1 MRPSFLCLILATL
14 PIAPQSAFAQQAASL
29 GTGADAAGRSANA
42 ADNGIPLTPEMI
54 RELGKRVGE
63 NRRAEEEINTQPA
76 APQATRINVSFTPGQ
91 TTPIIRLVKGY
102 PTAISFFDDTG
113 EPWPIE
119 WNTSTNPAGGGGGST
134 CSSSPA
140 GGGGP
145 GVATVGF
152 YVCTPTVGSN
162 VLQISPASIEP
173 RGGLIV
179 NLKGAPKP
187 LSFLLVS
194 GGGVYDADL
203 AVHIGKRGP
212 NAHGPVAPPAAPDTA
227 SPYLTSMLQGV
238 APAEAVPL
246 NVAGV
251 SPDDLRAWKVGDRVV
266 IRTVYQLISPE
277 WLASEAA
284 EGGVTVYSLPST
296 PVVLLSKNGATVS
309 ASLTEP

>member
-1 MRPSFLCLILATL
+1 MRASVLCLSLCAGF
-14 PIAPQSAFAQQAASL
+14 IAPFAALAQQSASI
-29 GTGADAAGRSANA
+29 GAGGAGHPGKAEEN
-42 ADNGIPLTPEMI
+42 IPLTPDMI
-54 RELGKRVGE
+54 RDLGRRVGDT
-63 NRRAEEEINTQPA
+63 RRAQEEVNTQQA
-76 APQATRINVSFTPGQ
+76 APQASRINVGFTPGQ

-119 WNTSTNPAGGGGGST
+119 WNTNSNPAGGGGGST
-134 CSSSPA
+134 CSQTPA

-173 RGGLIV
+173 RGGLVV
-179 NLKGAPKP
+179 NLKNAPKP
-187 LSFLLVS
+187 VSFLLVS

-203 AVHIGKRGP
+203 TVHVGKRGP
-212 NAHGPVAPPAAPDTA
+212 NARGPVAPPAAPDTA
-227 SPYLTSMLQGV
+227 SPFLTSMLQG
-238 APAEAVPL
+238 APPADAAPL

-251 SPDDLRAWKVGDRVV
+251 SPDDLRAWRIGDRVV
-266 IRTVYQLISPE
+266 IRTIYQLVSPE
-277 WLASEAA
+277 WFASEAA

-296 PVVLLSKNGATVS
+296 PVVLLSKNGSTVS
-309 ASLTEP
+309 ASLSEPGQ